1 MTDAPQTQF
10 QLPLQGESLARLDL
24 NVLDQLPL
32 SRASKTLLAGV
43 GKEFNRFIQQAS
55 LPLDWTLIESYFQ
68 ALVNN
73 DPPPS
78 PATLNSKK
86 YALKKLLLS
95 QANFQKTPLARVAL
109 EQHFQSLRPHR
120 LDPRVHEGE
129 YLCER
134 EIANLVRMCY
144 DGKDR
149 QIRLG
154 IIIQALFET
163 GCRISELL
171 GIRLSDCELRN
182 DHIMVRILGK
192 GNKERQVYMKAKTQ
206 SMARTFFQ
214 GNTWLFESERG
225 TPIFRNNIFRSIQ
238 RVTQQA
244 GLEGSI
250 HPHTFRHSCA
260 MHLLKVRRLNPKAV
274 SEYLGHS
281 DVSITLKTYIHEM
294 PGASD
299 VLDIG
304 DTPSVDVIG
313 EHPGR
318 RNPLQ

>member
-1 MTDAPQTQF
+1 MLDPFHHPTHRTQKVHLF
-10 QLPLQGESLARLDL
+10 ELELK
-24 NVLDQLPL
+24 VLEALPL
-32 SRASKTLLAGV
+32 SISSKNLLLGV
-43 GKEFNRFIQQAS
+43 GREFNDFLGQKN
-55 LPLDWTLIESYFQ
+55 LPLSWSSIQNYFQ
-68 ALVNN
+68 DLMNS
-73 DPPPS
+73 DCPPS

-86 YALKKLLLS
+86 YALKKLLL
-95 QANFQKTPLARVAL
+95 NQKEFLSSPMARAAL
-109 EQHFQSLRPHR
+109 EENFKTLRPNR

-129 YLCER
+129 YLSER
-134 EIANLVRMCY
+134 EISSLVRICY
-144 DGKDR
+144 DGKER

-171 GIRLSDCELRN
+171 AIRLSDCEQRGN
-182 DHIMVRILGK
+182 HVVIRILGK
-192 GNKERQVYMKAKTQ
+192 GNKERQVYMKIKTE

-214 GNTWLFESERG
+214 GKTWLFESERG

-238 RVTQQA
+238 RVKQQA
-244 GLEGSI
+244 GLEGTI

-260 MHLLKVRRLNPKAV
+260 MHLLNIRKLNPKAV

-294 PGASD
+294 PGAND

-304 DTPSVDVIG
+304 SPPSIDDIG
-313 EHPGR
+313 
-318 RNPLQ
+318 